1 MNNSGNKDLIK
12 IIQLGSDGFGHQLE
26 GTLRLLSVS
35 INKKANY
42 QLNYDKNYSF
52 EHTNFNISILKN
64 YFSDALQ
71 NLSRDTNWSE
81 DQSRNYTLKCVN
93 QPWGKPF
100 DEILKNDLNYNDYI
114 YAYDGLDF
122 GPPNFEKIE
131 LVADLEKSLPILRN
145 AFVLKNTILPKA
157 TFDDKRINVCFHIRM
172 GDAVGTRILE
182 NDKLINIVDYFQK
195 NEKYRVTIHTDGD
208 INNFKKD
215 NAIIW
220 GKETDVLQVLSDFIY
235 ADILVINYSSLSISA
250 HFLADTNQLVICP
263 KNADVQDRVLKKC
276 INCDDFLSNPDYYL
290 TNYYKSSHV

>member
-42 QLNYDKNYSF
+42 QLNYNKNYSF
-52 EHTNFNISILKN
+52 EHSNFNISILKK

-81 DQSRNYTLKCVN
+81 DQSRNYILKYDN
-93 QPWGKPF
+93 RPF
-100 DEILKNDLNYNDYI
+100 HEILKNDLNYNDYI
-114 YAYDGLDF
+114 YAYDGLGC
-122 GPPNFEKIE
+122 GPPNFERFE
-131 LVADLEKSLPILRN
+131 LISDLEKSLPILRN
-145 AFVLKNTILPKA
+145 AFVLKNSNLPKA

-172 GDAVGTRILE
+172 GDAIGSRILE
-182 NDKLINIVDYFQK
+182 NDKLISIVDYFQK

-250 HFLADTNQLVICP
+250 HLLADTNQFVICP
-263 KNADVQDRVLKKC
+263 KKAVDSVLKKC

-290 TNYYKSSHV
+290 TSYYKSSHV